1 MAGELNAELQALTGR
16 LLALCELDLGRS
28 TLATALAETVA
39 SLDVY
44 RTYADANG
52 MAPKTAG
59 ASPTRSTQRAAG
71 GQISIPMLSRF
82 WRAR

>member
-39 SLDVY
+39 ALDVY
-44 RTYADANG
+44 RTYADADG
-52 MAPKTAG
+52 MASEDRRAPRRRGRRG
-59 ASPTRSTQRAAG
+59 ARPAAG
-71 GQISIPMLSRF
+71 P
-82 WRAR
+82 RARRLRVSRAR